1 MGTSGLIKDLSRLEI
16 RDCARSQERGRML
29 GRELRAP
36 RDSMAETNCLT
47 MLLPAGSSGDAKD
60 YSRRVEQPRTMF

>member
-1 MGTSGLIKDLSRLEI
+1 MVTSGLIKDLSRLEI

-36 RDSMAETNCLT
+36 RDSMAEMNCLT
-47 MLLPAGSSGDAKD
+47 ISIPAGSSGDVKD
-60 YSRRVEQPRTMF
+60 SRRVEQPRMMF